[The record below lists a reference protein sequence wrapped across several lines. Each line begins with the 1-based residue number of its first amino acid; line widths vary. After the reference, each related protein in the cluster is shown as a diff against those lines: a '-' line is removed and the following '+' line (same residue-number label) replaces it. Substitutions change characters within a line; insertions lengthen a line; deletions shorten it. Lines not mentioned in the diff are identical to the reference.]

1 MSRNIFIKRIICF
14 LVFMFAVS
22 SIAVISVKAQEVKR
36 IVQVPSLIFPLSVI
50 KFWVNRITDATSKT

>member
-1 MSRNIFIKRIICF
+1 MIISFKETYEIKRRGAMSRNIFIKRIICL

-36 IVQVPSLIFPLSVI
+36 IVQET
-50 KFWVNRITDATSKT
+50 N